1 MKRKLVI
8 ATLTAAA
15 LLGGGSYAAVAVAG
29 EDATPSARTVADVV
43 RDDRDGSDDADD
55 VRDAR
60 AARAASVTAAE
71 AIAAALKSTPGVVV
85 SADLDDD
92 ASHWDVEVVGKDDRT
107 HDLRVD
113 AAKGTVTAG
122 DTKDDADDDAKAGAA
137 ADDASADAAKT
148 DDAKT
153 DDSESD
159 DAKTDDSKSDDAKAD
174 DAKADDAKADDSKSD
189 DSETDDG
196 ADG

>member
-29 EDATPSARTVADVV
+29 EDATPSARTVADLV
-43 RDDRDGSDDADD
+43 RDDRDDSDDTDD

-122 DTKDDADDDAKAGAA
+122 DTKDDADDDTKAGAA
-137 ADDASADAAKT
+137 ADDASADAAET

-174 DAKADDAKADDSKSD
+174 DAKSD

>member
-43 RDDRDGSDDADD
+43 RDDRDDSDD

-137 ADDASADAAKT
+137 ADDASADDAKT

-153 DDSESD
+153 DDS
-159 DAKTDDSKSDDAKAD
+159 KS
-174 DAKADDAKADDSKSD
+174 DDAKADDSKSD